1 MTTIDVMKYL
11 KPGAIVPVDMQT
23 TALLVNALREALAN
37 EALDKMAENARELGL
52 DYEVEPKIGCV
63 NHDCDKCKALA
74 EQPAQQEIDWKD
86 QYEKQ
91 KRRADMWVAKYEA
104 DIGPLEKAGPVTA
117 QQEPVAWQYRDA
129 RDDGTWGAWLGC
141 DKRLAED
148 EYRQVR
154 ALYTAPQPEPVQQSA
169 ERVEPVAVVSGYYG
183 GKCVILPLDTARIF
197 NSNTPLYTSPP
208 AQRTWVGLTDEELSE
223 VYNQAE
229 WQSWCF
235 NGWEYERAIEAKLK
249 EKNCG

>member
-154 ALYTAPQPEPVQQSA
+154 ALYTAPQPEPVHSRA
-169 ERVEPVAVVSGYYG
+169 RLAKPKTKKNLSRPSRLR
-183 GKCVILPLDTARIF
+183 GKNRFKPGV
-197 NSNTPLYTSPP
+197 
-208 AQRTWVGLTDEELSE
+208 
-223 VYNQAE
+223 
-229 WQSWCF
+229 
-235 NGWEYERAIEAKLK
+235 
-249 EKNCG
+249 